1 MKCPR
6 TLFSMQFSANPGAL
20 QPQRGMA
27 LIEVL
32 VSLLLFSFGV
42 LGLIGLEARSI
53 NFSVDAEDRN
63 RAALLASEA
72 ASDMWMGSNVSLN
85 AATLAAWRKK
95 VGNPAQGGLPNGNGT
110 ITPLAVSGS
119 ATNNAA
125 DIVITWQA
133 PSSTTSDTLTTRVI
147 LP

>member
-1 MKCPR
+1 MSAMKY
-6 TLFSMQFSANPGAL
+6 SH
-20 QPQRGMA
+20 RGMA

-63 RAALLASEA
+63 RAAILANEIASSMWLANTVAVTAPALTAWQTRA
-72 ASDMWMGSNVSLN
+72 ADPTN
-85 AATLAAWRKK
+85 
-95 VGNPAQGGLPNGNGT
+95 GGLPNGLLTIIPVAGT
-110 ITPLAVSGS
+110 
-119 ATNNAA
+119 TNST
-125 DIVITWQA
+125 DIKLSWIP
-133 PSSTTSDTLTTRVI
+133 PSRPAGDDLSTFTTRVI